1 MKKTLILVFFLNFS
15 CSPDFSEIS
24 FSDITFIENSL
35 KVIRIIGGT
44 KEDVVKKVLA
54 TDDGGFVIVGHT
66 KSTDGDF
73 ENKNRE
79 GNDIFLTK
87 LDSKGQIIWTNTYG
101 GSDDDIGNDV
111 IESSDG
117 SFYIIGYSK
126 SNDGDASI
134 NKGQHDNWLLKTD
147 SFGKLLWEKS
157 YGFAGHD
164 HAYNIIKTRDGGLF
178 FNGFLDVT
186 ASEGQGSTSRHGVGE
201 FWCHKVNMNGDV
213 VWRRYFGGSNNDR
226 SYDSVETQD
235 GGFILVG
242 TSESQ
247 DIEISNSFGSY
258 DIWVVRLS
266 SSGELIWEKSFGG
279 SAIDEG
285 IIIINNQD
293 NSYTILGNT
302 NSPKIDGFKTQGM
315 NDFLLIKL
323 DSSGGI
329 LSKVRHGS
337 PQFDYA
343 KDLKQTI
350 DGSYFVTG
358 YSRNPLNS
366 QGVNFEN
373 NAVFL
378 SQIQPNGII
387 QNTWK
392 LNGSNED
399 LGSSISQL
407 QNGSIIMVG
416 TTESNDGDFNIKKLT
431 GNDIF
436 IAILNK

>member
-1 MKKTLILVFFLNFS
+1 MKKTLIFVFLLNLS

-24 FSDITFIENSL
+24 FSDIAFIENSL
-35 KVIRIIGGT
+35 IVTRIIGGG
-44 KEDVVKKVLA
+44 KEDFVKKVLA
-54 TDDGGFVIVGHT
+54 TDDGGFVIVGNT

-73 ENKNRE
+73 EIKNRE

-87 LDSKGQIIWTNTYG
+87 LDSKCQIVWTNTYG

-126 SNDGDASI
+126 SSDGDASI

-147 SFGKLLWEKS
+147 SSGKLLWEKS
-157 YGFAGHD
+157 YGFTGHD
-164 HAYNIIKTRDGGLF
+164 HAYNIIKTTDGGLF

-186 ASEGQGSTSRHGVGE
+186 ASEGQGSSSRHGVGE
-201 FWCHKVNMNGDV
+201 FWCHKVNSNGDLE
-213 VWRRYFGGSNNDR
+213 WRRYFGGSNNDR
-226 SYDSVETQD
+226 SYDSVQTQD

-242 TSESQ
+242 TTESE

-258 DIWVVRLS
+258 DMWIIRLS
-266 SSGELIWEKSFGG
+266 SSGELLWEKSFGG

-285 IIIINNQD
+285 VIIIKNQD
-293 NSYTILGNT
+293 NNYTILGNT
-302 NSPKIDGFKTQGM
+302 NSPKIDGFKTRGM

-323 DSSGGI
+323 DSSGNI
-329 LSKVRHGS
+329 LSKIRHGS

-343 KDLKQTI
+343 KDLNQTI

-378 SQIQPNGII
+378 SQIQPNGIL